1 MNFLKFPVEE
11 NIHKKLSSLFCSDF
25 YGKIYIMKNHY
36 PVQVTSKDVFFTLDA
51 GTFPYDVSLYQYF
64 LMLEAGRFTL
74 GAGFSRF
81 GFHIGCYDIIGGVLC
96 HVWGLTFHVWV
107 WLFALAPF
115 TLGAFHILFLTDVLV
130 DLDEG
135 QGSGSSEHETTTESS
150 MLPTTTIGI

>member
-11 NIHKKLSSLFCSDF
+11 NIHKKLSSLFCLDF
-25 YGKIYIMKNHY
+25 YGKIYTMKNHY

-81 GFHIGCYDIIGGVLC
+81 GFHIGCYDIIGGVF
-96 HVWGLTFHVWV
+96 VMFGLDFSRLGVV
-107 WLFALAPF
+107 FRV
-115 TLGAFHILFLTDVLV
+115 GAFHVRGFSHFVFNRCPCR
-130 DLDEG
+130 
-135 QGSGSSEHETTTESS
+135 S
-150 MLPTTTIGI
+150 